1 MRKQWFNIFRERLR
15 ALFQREAVI
24 DEIDEEMRLHLEFEK
39 DANLSK
45 GMSPAEAHREAMKSF
60 GNLASLRDAAYAV
73 RGGGML
79 ETLWQDIRYGA
90 RVLIKHKGFTAIA
103 ILTLALGIGAN
114 TAIFSVVNELLLRRL
129 PYADPDRI
137 LMVWEV
143 TPSGRHENTTSRGN
157 FRTWREQ
164 NQSFE
169 AMAAFSDQRLNL
181 TGDGPPEE
189 VPVQFV
195 TPELFQILG
204 IQPIVGRLISP
215 AEADPQKGQVALL
228 SYGIWQR
235 RFGGDPGIVGKT
247 IKLHGAP
254 FNVVGVMP
262 ADFQWHI
269 KKRSRTGKSPDIWT
283 VLSMP
288 SSGPALRGRFLS
300 VVAKLKPGVSMA
312 QAESDV
318 KAIEARI
325 AHDLPEYNHGYSA
338 EVIPLREQLVG
349 NARSALLILLGAVGF
364 VLLIACANVAN
375 LMLAR
380 AADRE
385 KEIALRTALGAH
397 RLRIVRQLLTESL
410 LLALFGSVFGLAL
423 AWLGIKALIAISPR
437 DLVSLQGVGI
447 NLTVLGWTLGISV
460 VTGIIFGLV
469 PALEAARINLNDAL
483 KEGGKGSGGQSSR
496 SRRLRGAFVVAEV
509 ALALVLLSSAGLLVK
524 SFIRLQQI
532 DTGFDTD
539 NILTMVVPLSTTKYS
554 DDPKVISFFRQA
566 NERIRNLPGVKSV
579 GIVNYLPLYGGLGSS
594 TGFSVEGRP
603 PLPPGQGPG
612 TNVRVSDSGYFAA
625 MGIPLLRGR
634 NFSDLENTEAKHVVL
649 INQAM
654 AQKHF
659 AGEEPIGK
667 RIDVAMFDSAH
678 PTEIIGIVGDVRYD
692 SLVDKP
698 EPTVYFP
705 HPELTYEFMTL
716 VVRTT
721 TDPSSIAPA
730 IQREL
735 RALDSDQPV
744 ADVRTMNQV
753 MSETRSRARFNTL
766 LLGLFAALATLLASV
781 GIFGVMNYSVTLRT
795 HEIGLRIAL
804 GADPRRVLLLILR
817 QGLVLT
823 LIGIAIGLAGAM
835 ALTRLISGLLFDV
848 KATDPVTFGVI
859 VVLLG
864 LVSLIACYIP
874 ARRATRVDP
883 LVALRY
889 E

>member
-1 MRKQWFNIFRERLR
+1 MKWFNVFRERLR
-15 ALFQREAVI
+15 ALFHRETVI
-24 DEIDEEMRLHLEFEK
+24 DEIDEEMRLHLDLEK

-45 GMSPAEAHREAMKSF
+45 GMSTAEAHREAVRSF
-60 GNLASLRDAAYAV
+60 GNFASLRDAAYGV

-90 RVLIKHKGFTAIA
+90 RVLLKHKGFTAVA
-103 ILTLALGIGAN
+103 VLTLALGIGAN

-129 PYADPDRI
+129 PYAQPERI
-137 LMVWEV
+137 VMVWEV
-143 TPSGRHENTTSRGN
+143 TPSGRHENTTSREN

-181 TGDGPPEE
+181 TGEGAPEE
-189 VPVQFV
+189 VPVQFA

-204 IQPIVGRLISP
+204 IQPFLGRVI
-215 AEADPQKGQVALL
+215 AGTDRDPRQGQVALL

-235 RFGGDPGIVGKT
+235 RFGADPAVVGKT
-247 IKLHGAP
+247 IKLHGSP
-254 FNVVGVMP
+254 FTVIGVMP

-269 KKRSRTGKSPDIWT
+269 KKRSGTGKSPDIWT

-288 SSGPALRGRFLS
+288 DSGPSLRGRFLS
-300 VVAKLKPGVSMA
+300 VVAKLKPGVPMA
-312 QAESDV
+312 QAENDV
-318 KAIEARI
+318 KAIEGRI
-325 AHDLPEYNHGYSA
+325 AQDLPEYNKGYGV
-338 EVIPLREQLVG
+338 EVIPLREQFVG
-349 NARSALLILLGAVGF
+349 NARPALLIMLGAVGF

-375 LMLAR
+375 LMMAR

-410 LLALFGSVFGLAL
+410 LLALFGSIIGLGLA
-423 AWLGIKALIAISPR
+423 WIGIKALIAISPR

-447 NLTVLGWTLGISV
+447 NFTVLGWTLGISI
-460 VTGIIFGLV
+460 VTGIIFGLA

-483 KEGGKGSGGQSSR
+483 KEGGKGGGGQNAR
-496 SRRLRGAFVVAEV
+496 SRRIRGAFVVAEV

-532 DTGFDTD
+532 DTGFATN
-539 NILTMVVPLSTTKYS
+539 NILTMVVPLSTSKYKE
-554 DDPKVISFFRQA
+554 DAQIVSFFRQA
-566 NERIRNLPGVKSV
+566 IERVRSLPGVKSV
-579 GIVNYLPLYGGLGSS
+579 GIVNYLPLYGGLGSA
-594 TGFSVEGRP
+594 TGFTVEGRP
-603 PLPPGQGPG
+603 LPPPGQGPV
-612 TNVRVSDSGYFAA
+612 TNVRVSDSGYFPA

-634 NFSDLENTEAKHVVL
+634 NFSDLENSEAKHVVL

-654 AQKHF
+654 AQQDF
-659 AGEEPIGK
+659 AGEDPIGK
-667 RIDVAMFDSAH
+667 RIDVSMFDDPH

-716 VVRTT
+716 VISTT
-721 TDPSSIAPA
+721 TEPSSIAPA
-730 IQREL
+730 VQREL
-735 RALDSDQPV
+735 HAVDSDQPV

-766 LLGLFAALATLLASV
+766 LLGLFAALATVLASV

-804 GADPRRVLLLILR
+804 GAEPRRVLLLILR

-823 LIGIAIGLAGAM
+823 LVGIGIGLAGSI
-835 ALTRLISGLLFDV
+835 ALTRLMSGLLFDV
-848 KATDPVTFGVI
+848 KATDPITFGVI
-859 VVLLG
+859 VALLG
-864 LVSLIACYIP
+864 LVSLVACYIP

-883 LVALRY
+883 LIALRY

>member
-1 MRKQWFNIFRERLR
+1 MKWFNLLRERLR
-15 ALFQREAVI
+15 ALFHRDTVI
-24 DEIDEEMRLHLEFEK
+24 DEIDEEMRLHLELEK
-39 DANLSK
+39 DANLAK
-45 GMSPAEAHREAMKSF
+45 GMSLKDAHQEAVKSF
-60 GNLASLRDAAYAV
+60 GNYASLRDVAYGV

-90 RVLIKHKGFTAIA
+90 RVLAKHKGFTAIA
-103 ILTLALGIGAN
+103 VLTLALGIGAN
-114 TAIFSVVNELLLRRL
+114 TAIFSVVNELLLRPL
-129 PYADPDRI
+129 PYPDADRVV
-137 LMVWEV
+137 MVWEV

-181 TGDGPPEE
+181 TGDGVPEE

-204 IQPIVGRLISP
+204 IQPLVGRLITQ
-215 AEADPQKGQVALL
+215 ADVDPQKGQVALL
-228 SYGIWQR
+228 SYGLWQR
-235 RFGGDPGIVGKT
+235 RFGGDPAIVGKV

-254 FNVVGVMP
+254 FNVIGVMP

-269 KKRSRTGKSPDIWT
+269 KKRSGTGKSPDLWT

-288 SSGPALRGRFLS
+288 SSGPSLRGRFLS
-300 VVAKLKPGVSMA
+300 VVAKLKPNVSRV
-312 QAESDV
+312 QAENDV
-318 KAIEARI
+318 KTIEARI
-325 AHDLPEYNHGYSA
+325 AQDAPEYNKGYGV

-410 LLALFGSVFGLAL
+410 LLALSGSVLGLAL
-423 AWLGIKALIAISPR
+423 AWLGIRALIAISPR
-437 DLVSLQGVGI
+437 DLVSFQSVGI
-447 NLTVLGWTLGISV
+447 NLTVLCWTLGISLA
-460 VTGIIFGLV
+460 TGILFGLA

-483 KEGGKGSGGQSSR
+483 KEGGKGGGGQNAR

-524 SFIRLQQI
+524 SFIRLQNI
-532 DTGFDTD
+532 DTGFQTD
-539 NILTMVVPLSTTKYS
+539 NILTMVVPLSTTKYPE
-554 DDPKVISFFRQA
+554 DPQVISFFRQA
-566 NERIRNLPGVKSV
+566 HERIKALPGVEAV
-579 GIVNYLPLYGGLGSS
+579 GIVNYLPLYGGLGSA
-594 TGFSVEGRP
+594 TGFKVEGRP
-603 PLPPGQGPG
+603 IPPPGQGPS
-612 TNVRVSDSGYFAA
+612 TNVRVSDTGYFSA

-654 AQKHF
+654 VQKYF
-659 AGEEPIGK
+659 PGEDPIGK
-667 RIDVAMFDSAH
+667 RIDVAMFDKPN
-678 PTEIIGIVGDVRYD
+678 PTEIIGVVGDVRYD
-692 SLVDKP
+692 SLTDKP

-705 HPELTYEFMTL
+705 HPDLTYGFMTL
-716 VVRTT
+716 VIRTST
-721 TDPSSIAPA
+721 EPTSIAA
-730 IQREL
+730 AVQREV
-735 RALDSDQPV
+735 RAIDADQPV
-744 ADVRTMNQV
+744 ADVRSMNQV

-766 LLGLFAALATLLASV
+766 LLGLFAALATLLAAV

-804 GADPRRVLLLILR
+804 GAAPARVLLLILR

-823 LIGIAIGLAGAM
+823 LIGIAIGLGGAI
-835 ALTRLISGLLFDV
+835 ALTRLVSGLLFDV
-848 KATDPVTFGVI
+848 KATDPVTFSVI

-864 LVSLIACYIP
+864 IVSLIACYIP